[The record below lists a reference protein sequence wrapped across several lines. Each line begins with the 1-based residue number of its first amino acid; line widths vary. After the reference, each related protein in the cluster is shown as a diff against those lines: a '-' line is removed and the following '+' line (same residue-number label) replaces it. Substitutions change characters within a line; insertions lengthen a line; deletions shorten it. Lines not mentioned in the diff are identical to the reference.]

1 MPLFHWGLSE
11 NFLSSSYVNDGLFG
25 PSSPP
30 HPEPLAHRLRPKTL
44 DDIVGQQHLLE
55 PAAPL
60 RQLVAAKKMANLL
73 FWGPPGI
80 GKTSLAQVLCQA
92 WGATWEQINATL
104 SSIVDIKKVI
114 EKARQ
119 RPAQTVLF
127 IDEIHRF
134 SKTQQDALL
143 SVVEDGT
150 LILMGATT
158 ENPQFSVISGLL
170 SRCLVFECRPLQYPD
185 MQRLLAKASAH
196 FWSTE
201 LSEGV
206 QKAVIAYA
214 AGDGRKLCNAI
225 SLIEACGQTPDTLD
239 LPILQ
244 SLMPDLIRALDAT
257 SHYDMASALIK
268 SMRGSDP
275 QAAIYW
281 LARLLE
287 AGEDP
292 VFIARRLVI
301 FSSEDIGNA
310 DPQALPL
317 ATASMHAAQS
327 IGMPEVRIPLAQTVT
342 YLACAPKSNAAY
354 TAINT
359 AIARVRDGDIQPIPP
374 HLRSRQS
381 QAMAHDKADPYKYPH
396 DYPYGVVKQQ
406 YHSSKERFYVPKN
419 IGFEREILKR
429 LEWIE
434 KHT

>member
-1 MPLFHWGLSE
+1 M
-11 NFLSSSYVNDGLFG
+11 SSSYANDGLFAVTK
-25 PSSPP
+25 PA
-30 HPEPLAHRLRPKTL
+30 HPEPLAHLLRPKIL
-44 DDIVGQQHLLE
+44 DDIVGQTHLLH
-55 PAAPL
+55 PQAPL
-60 RQLVAAKKMANLL
+60 RKLVAAKKMANLL

-80 GKTSLAQVLCQA
+80 GKTSLAQVLCHA
-92 WGATWEQINATL
+92 WGATWEHLNATL
-104 SSIVDIKKVI
+104 SSVSDIKKVI
-114 EKARQ
+114 ENARH
-119 RPAQTVLF
+119 RKSQTVLF

-158 ENPQFSVISGLL
+158 ENPRFSVISGLL
-170 SRCLVFECRPLQYPD
+170 SRCLVFECKPLQHDD
-185 MQRLLAKASAH
+185 MQRLLTKASTH
-196 FWSTE
+196 FWTTP
-201 LSEGV
+201 LSEPV
-206 QKAVIAYA
+206 QKTLIAYA
-214 AGDGRKLCNAI
+214 AGDGRKLCNAVA
-225 SLIEACGQTPDTLD
+225 LVEACGQTPDTLD
-239 LPILQ
+239 IHTLQ
-244 SLMPDLIRALDAT
+244 SLMPDLIRALDDT

-292 VFIARRLVI
+292 VFVARRLVI
-301 FSSEDIGNA
+301 FASEDIGNA

-327 IGMPEVRIPLAQTVT
+327 IGMPEARIPLAQAVT

-354 TAINT
+354 VAINS
-359 AIARVRDGDIQPIPP
+359 AIASVRDGDIQPIPP

-396 DYPYGVVKQQ
+396 DYPYGIVKQQ
-406 YHSSKERFYVPKN
+406 YHSSTSPFYVPKN
-419 IGFEREILKR
+419 IGFEREIIKR
-429 LEWIE
+429 LEWIHHFAE
-434 KHT
+434 GQEIAP

>member
-1 MPLFHWGLSE
+1 M
-11 NFLSSSYVNDGLFG
+11 SSSYVNEGLFG
-25 PSSPP
+25 TTKKT
-30 HPEPLAHRLRPKTL
+30 HPEPLAHLLRPKII
-44 DDIVGQQHLLE
+44 DDIVGQQHLLH
-55 PAAPL
+55 PTAPL
-60 RQLVAAKKMANLL
+60 QQLVAAKKMANIL

-92 WGATWEQINATL
+92 WGATWEQLNATL
-104 SSIVDIKKVI
+104 SSIADIKKVI

-119 RPAQTVLF
+119 RHGQTVLF

-150 LILMGATT
+150 LVLMGATT
-158 ENPQFSVISGLL
+158 ENPRFSVISGLL
-170 SRCLVFECRPLQYPD
+170 SRCLVFECKPLQHQD
-185 MQRLLAKASAH
+185 MQRLLTKACAH
-196 FWSTE
+196 FWKSPF
-201 LSEGV
+201 SDDV
-206 QKAVIAYA
+206 QKALIAYA
-214 AGDGRKLCNAI
+214 AGDGRKLCNAV
-225 SLIEACGQTPDTLD
+225 SLIEACGQTPETMNTDS
-239 LPILQ
+239 LQ
-244 SLMPDLIRALDAT
+244 SLMPDLIRALDDT

-327 IGMPEVRIPLAQTVT
+327 IGMPEARIPLAQAVT

-359 AIARVRDGDIQPIPP
+359 AISQIRDGDIQAIPP

-381 QAMAHDKADPYKYPH
+381 QAMAHDKAYPYKYPH
-396 DYPYGVVKQQ
+396 DYPYGVVKEQ
-406 YHSSKERFYVPKN
+406 YHSSKEAFYIPKN
-419 IGFEREILKR
+419 IGFEREIIKR
-429 LEWIE
+429 LDWIE
-434 KHT
+434 KNT